1 MGVLSG
7 METGVTM
14 VTVEPGICGF
24 PCVIEARKEDSRTV
38 SIKIFGSECN
48 QIKKLS
54 KRLDRMTLQELF
66 MPVTRNPAFLL
77 AQKSGCHA
85 SCVVPVAV
93 LKTVEVAMEM
103 ALPRNVTINF
113 DL

>member
-1 MGVLSG
+1 
-7 METGVTM
+7 METGITM

-24 PCVIEARKEDSRTV
+24 PCVIETRKEDSRTV
-38 SIKIFGSECN
+38 SIKISDSECN

-66 MPVTRNPAFLL
+66 MPVTRNPAFVL

-93 LKTVEVAMEM
+93 LKAVEVAMEM